1 MLFEREVQAPKYPTC
16 LKSMQI
22 PGRKHRE
29 QFQKYQTRKK
39 AAPKQQ
45 HRFSVR
51 IQGIFY
57 LLQDCYPMLSIHIC
71 SSKLKQFGIQN
82 AHQQHTPSIP
92 EPPKPRVLDAWHFCA
107 IPSRRKTGSMEPILV
122 PIVYILAFAF
132 LHRLNMAEPRN
143 PANSVKTAT

>member
-39 AAPKQQ
+39 AAPQQQ

-82 AHQQHTPSIP
+82 AHQQHTPSIQNHQNQ
-92 EPPKPRVLDAWHFCA
+92 EYSMHDISVRY
-107 IPSRRKTGSMEPILV
+107 RRGAR
-122 PIVYILAFAF
+122 LAQWSQYWF
-132 LHRLNMAEPRN
+132 LLSTSLCLRFFIGWTWLNQE
-143 PANSVKTAT
+143 TQQTQ